1 MLNAPQNLS
10 SDAAE
15 ISKYFENCLHSFGCK
30 KLTYMWIFVSFSF
43 ILREK
48 FFLLEIQTLNK
59 LAIFSHSA
67 LRHFIETTECLRYW
81 SVKLNSRI
89 YANSPSTQ
97 EQWSYFQDH
106 GKHQFSTFSSIHLR
120 SGWCFSCLSLPL
132 FLKIYGC
139 CKEQCNFGQSL
150 GL

>member
-1 MLNAPQNLS
+1 MLLKIWAQMPPKFQNILKIVCTPLG
-10 SDAAE
+10 AKNWH
-15 ISKYFENCLHSFGCK
+15 ICRY
-30 KLTYMWIFVSFSF
+30 VSFSF
-43 ILREK
+43 ILREN

-120 SGWCFSCLSLPL
+120 SGWCFSCLPLPL

>member
-1 MLNAPQNLS
+1 MLNTPQNLS

-15 ISKYFENCLHSFGCK
+15 ISKYFENCFHSFGCK
-30 KLTYMWIFVSFSF
+30 KLTHMQIFVSFSF

-106 GKHQFSTFSSIHLR
+106 GTEWCYGKTVRNFRPTHDDRQSS
-120 SGWCFSCLSLPL
+120 PL
-132 FLKIYGC
+132 ETIPFLKER
-139 CKEQCNFGQSL
+139 KEEKSKEPYW
-150 GL
+150 

>member
-1 MLNAPQNLS
+1 MLLKIWAQMPPKFQNILKIVCTPLG
-10 SDAAE
+10 AKNWH
-15 ISKYFENCLHSFGCK
+15 ICRYLFR
-30 KLTYMWIFVSFSF
+30 FSF

-81 SVKLNSRI
+81 SVKLNSPI

-106 GKHQFSTFSSIHLR
+106 GKHQFSIFSSIHLR
-120 SGWCFSCLSLPL
+120 SGWCFSFLSLPL

>member
-1 MLNAPQNLS
+1 MLLKIWAQMPPKFQNILKIVCTPLG
-10 SDAAE
+10 AKNWH
-15 ISKYFENCLHSFGCK
+15 ICRY
-30 KLTYMWIFVSFSF
+30 VSFSF

-106 GKHQFSTFSSIHLR
+106 GTEWCYGKTVRNFRPTDDRQSS
-120 SGWCFSCLSLPL
+120 PL
-132 FLKIYGC
+132 ETIPFLKER
-139 CKEQCNFGQSL
+139 KEEKSKEPYW
-150 GL
+150 

>member
-1 MLNAPQNLS
+1 MLLKIWAQMPPKFRNILKIVCTPLGA
-10 SDAAE
+10 
-15 ISKYFENCLHSFGCK
+15 K
-30 KLTYMWIFVSFSF
+30 KWHICRYVSFSF

-106 GKHQFSTFSSIHLR
+106 GTEWCYGKTVRNFRPTDDRQSS
-120 SGWCFSCLSLPL
+120 PL
-132 FLKIYGC
+132 ETIPFLKER
-139 CKEQCNFGQSL
+139 KEEKSKGPYW
-150 GL
+150 